1 MRIGLLG
8 PLVVVGD
15 DGRTVDVKGDRLR
28 RLLIRLALDAGH
40 LVSADALI
48 DAVWGETR
56 SAGAANAL
64 QTLVFRLRRVL
75 PEPARL
81 GGRSGAYRLDLA
93 PEQLDSVEF
102 ERLTAAGGEAVAAGE
117 PAVAAKLLDEALALW
132 RGPAFADVADADF
145 VQAPAARLADLRLT
159 AVEDRIEADLQ
170 RGGGA
175 GAAARCAELTA
186 AHPLR
191 ERPYGLLM
199 RALRD
204 AGRPGEALRAYQDL
218 RRTLAEE
225 LGVDPSAEL
234 AALHTTILRAE
245 SGPRGNLRAPLTSF
259 VGRDADVARLTG
271 LIEGNRLVTLVGPGG
286 VGKTR
291 LATETARANAGLAPD
306 GGWLVELAPVRQPE
320 EVPRALAEALRLRI
334 TSVPGAG
341 GDLLGRLLEA
351 LADKRMLLVLDN
363 CEHLVDECARIADAL
378 LGGCPELRILATSR
392 EPLAITGETLCPV
405 APLGTPPGAV
415 EPARALDFPAVR
427 LFADRAAAV
436 RPEFAVTPATVPDV
450 VRICR
455 RLDGLPLA
463 IELAT
468 ARLRTLPVDQIAAR
482 LGDRFRL
489 LTGGSRV
496 ALPRHRTL
504 RAVVEWSWGLLGRD
518 EQRLA
523 RWFSVFLDGAT
534 IDTVEAVCA
543 DTRVEAVCVDTRVEA
558 VRADTPAVLETLGG
572 LVDKSLVTFVDGR
585 YRMLETIRDYA
596 TERLA
601 DAGEADRA
609 RTAHA
614 AYFLRLAE
622 VADPALRG
630 PDQVY
635 WLDRLGAE
643 RENLTAA
650 LRWAVDSAD
659 ASTAVRLAAALCRFW
674 SLRSAHDEAA
684 TWLAQCLAVP
694 GTTPS
699 RPRAVALAY
708 HALFQITPGDLTGSR
723 AALTEAEALD
733 GLADPFV
740 ALAGALSAVY
750 VDDDRL
756 AWSRLPPLL
765 EHSDPWARAIGL
777 ALRGSLR
784 TKRTGTSTG
793 TGTDIDAA
801 EQDYAAA
808 LAGFREIGDRWG
820 IGIAVAGLADS
831 SALRGDNTAAIGYLE
846 EALRLATELGARDDT
861 THMSFRLSLLRC
873 RAGDLAGARADL
885 DRAAHEAHLAGF
897 PARQALLGLGEG
909 ELARRGGDLA
919 TAERAYRAAV
929 EALTGGDRP
938 VVRAELHAPGL
949 LGLALTATA
958 RGNLVAAREHVRE
971 LLAVVTPGRHR
982 PSLASA
988 GEALAAIAL
997 AGGDPATAAYL
1008 LGLAEAIRGVP
1019 ALGDPDVAATVESAR
1034 AALGQGYQAAH
1045 AAGVREPFEKAIMVL
1060 TERIGARS
1068 SHPADDLAVQDDE
1081 PPGCGVG
1088 PLPPAL

>member
-8 PLVVVGD
+8 PLVVLGD
-15 DGRTVDVKGDRLR
+15 DGRTVDVSGARLR
-28 RLLIRLALDAGH
+28 RLLIRLALDTGQ
-40 LVSADALI
+40 LVTADALI

-64 QTLVFRLRRVL
+64 QTLVFRLRRTL

-81 GGRSGAYRLDLA
+81 GGRSGAYRLDVA

-102 ERLTAAGGEAVAAGE
+102 ERLAAAGSEAVASGE

-145 VQAPAARLADLRLT
+145 VQAPAARLTDLRLT

-175 GAAARCAELTA
+175 GLVARCTELTA

-245 SGPRGNLRAPLTSF
+245 NGPRGNLRAPLTSF

-271 LIEGNRLVTLVGPGG
+271 LLQQSRLVTLVGPGG

-291 LATETARANAGLAPD
+291 LATETARANAGRAPD
-306 GGWLVELAPVRQPE
+306 GGWLVELAPVRRPE
-320 EVPRALAEALRLRI
+320 EVPRALAEALRLR
-334 TSVPGAG
+334 VPSGPGG

-351 LADKRMLLVLDN
+351 LADKRLLIVLDN
-363 CEHLVDECARIADAL
+363 CEHLVSECARIADAL

-405 APLGTPPGAV
+405 APLSTPPGAV
-415 EPARALDFPAVR
+415 DTAGALTFPAVR

-436 RPEFAVTPATVPDV
+436 QPAFAVTPATVPDV

-468 ARLRTLPVDQIAAR
+468 ARLRTLPVDQVAAR

-504 RAVVEWSWGLLGRD
+504 RAVVEWSWGLLGPD

-534 IDTVEAVCA
+534 LDTVEAVCA
-543 DTRVEAVCVDTRVEA
+543 GASAGA
-558 VRADTPAVLETLGG
+558 VRAGTPAAPDTPVAPDDQAVLEALGG
-572 LVDKSLVTFVDGR
+572 LVDKSLVTFADGR

-596 TERLA
+596 TERL
-601 DAGEADRA
+601 DEAGEADRA

-614 AYFLRLAE
+614 AHFLRLAE
-622 VADPALRG
+622 TADPALRG
-630 PDQVY
+630 PDQVR
-635 WLDRLGAE
+635 WLARLSAD
-643 RENLTAA
+643 RENLGAA

-659 ASTAVRLAAALCRFW
+659 APTAVRLAAALCRFW

-684 TWLAQCLAVP
+684 TWLARCLAVP
-694 GTTPS
+694 GTTPA

-708 HALFQITPGDLTGSR
+708 HALFRIGPGDLAGNR
-723 AALTEAEALD
+723 AALAEAEALD

-740 ALAGALSAVY
+740 ALAGPLSAVY
-750 VDDDRL
+750 AGDDEL
-756 AWSRLPPLL
+756 AWSRLPAVLAHP
-765 EHSDPWARAIGL
+765 DPWASTAGL

-784 TKRTGTSTG
+784 TKLGDS
-793 TGTDIDAA
+793 AA
-801 EQDYAAA
+801 GERDYAAA
-808 LAGFREIGDRWG
+808 LTGFRAIGDRWG
-820 IGIAVAGLADS
+820 IGIAVAGLAES
-831 SALRGDNTAAIGYLE
+831 SALRGDHAAAIGHLE

-861 THMSFRLSLLRC
+861 TQMSFRLGLLRC

-885 DRAAHEAHLAGF
+885 DRAAREARLAGF
-897 PARQALLGLGEG
+897 PARQVLLSLGTA
-909 ELARRGGDLA
+909 ELARRSGDLI
-919 TAERAYRAAV
+919 TAEQAYRGAV
-929 EALTGGDRP
+929 EALAATGQ
-938 VVRAELHAPGL
+938 VVRAELRAPAL
-949 LGLALTATA
+949 LGLALTATSRGNPTAA
-958 RGNLVAAREHVRE
+958 RGYVRE
-971 LLAVVTPGRHR
+971 LLSAVTSGRNRPG
-982 PSLASA
+982 LADA
-988 GEALAAIAL
+988 GVAL
-997 AGGDPATAAYL
+997 AGIVLAEGDPAGTAYL

-1019 ALGDPDVAATVESAR
+1019 AVGDPDVAATAESAR
-1034 AALGQGYQAAH
+1034 TVLGQEYRAAH
-1045 AAGVREPFEKAIMVL
+1045 AAGAREPLERAITVL
-1060 TERIGARS
+1060 TERIGA
-1068 SHPADDLAVQDDE
+1068 D
-1081 PPGCGVG
+1081 PPF
-1088 PLPPAL
+1088 